1 MFDTTDPRQNA
12 MRTGVLAAVVLG
24 GLSVAVGL
32 AIAMK
37 PTSAW
42 ILTASIVGLALLE
55 VPAGFW
61 AIGAILAA
69 CLARVGTK
77 FGLPSF
83 LNFAHFPLAVG
94 GLVVLLVKGA
104 NMTPLAK
111 KLRLGLSILLV
122 ISFVSWAVNDGEL
135 LRPVLTYLVFM
146 EPFLLLFILV
156 AARPVAKV
164 EKILRLM
171 VLGLPLVQLPI
182 GIWQY
187 IAVAHGNPDL
197 VQGTFIGQGAGAHIA
212 GGVALLGVFAC
223 ISRAAMTTSGKVRL
237 QQGLLAAA
245 IFILPVIADAKQ
257 AIVCFV
263 PGLALLIL
271 LSGTVKISKL
281 IMPAC
286 FGSLLLYVA
295 YLLYPPLQMVTDTN
309 LITKGLQGKIIGLN
323 GVLQGISEA
332 PGAGL
337 VGVGPGNSV
346 SRVALL
352 TGGAQVKDDSPVARL
367 GLKTAP
373 LTRELLHDDDTN
385 YLSTTSSVWTVI
397 ASWSGLLGDLGYLG
411 LATYLWMCC
420 VIWRALARQGTWLGT
435 AARAGMVMAALLGMI
450 FSWLEEPG
458 FTLALT
464 SLMAL
469 ALVQVKRPSPPP
481 RNEWVQDSVRMS
493 RAAAM
498 QL

>member
-1 MFDTTDPRQNA
+1 MFDTTDPKQRDEI
-12 MRTGVLAAVVLG
+12 RIGVLAALVLS
-24 GLSVAVGL
+24 GLSIAVGL

-42 ILTASIVGLALLE
+42 ILTASILGLALLE
-55 VPAGFW
+55 VPAGYW
-61 AIGAILAA
+61 GIAAILAA
-69 CLARVGTK
+69 CLARVATK

-94 GLVVLLVKGA
+94 GMVVVVVKGA
-104 NMTPLAK
+104 DMNPLAR
-111 KLRLGLSILLV
+111 KLRVGLTVLLA
-122 ISFVSWAVNDGEL
+122 ISFVSWAINGGEL

-146 EPFLLLFILV
+146 EPFLILFVLV
-156 AARPVAKV
+156 SSRPALRLHRP
-164 EKILRLM
+164 LRLM
-171 VLGLPLVQLPI
+171 ILGLPLLQLPI
-182 GIWQY
+182 GLWQY
-187 IAVAHGNPDL
+187 VTVAHGDPDL

-223 ISRAAMTTSGKVRL
+223 ISRAAMATNVKVRL
-237 QQGLLAAA
+237 QQIGLAGL
-245 IFILPVIADAKQ
+245 IFVLPVIADAKQ

-271 LSGTVKISKL
+271 LSGKVKISRL

-286 FGSLLLYVA
+286 LGSLLLYVA
-295 YLLYPPLQMVTDTN
+295 YLLYPPLQMVTDTD
-309 LITKGLQGKIIGLN
+309 LITKGLQGKLIGLD
-323 GVLQGISEA
+323 GILHGITDA

-337 VGVGPGNSV
+337 VGVGPGNSI

-385 YLSTTSSVWTVI
+385 YLSTTSSVWTTI
-397 ASWSGLLGDLGYLG
+397 ASWLGLLGDLGYLG
-411 LATYLWMCC
+411 LAAYLWICW
-420 VIWRALARQGTWLGT
+420 VIWKALARQGNWESA

-469 ALVQVKRPSPPP
+469 ALMEPKWQPAPPP
-481 RNEWVQDSVRMS
+481 EWVRNNIRMS
-493 RAAAM
+493 RSRAM